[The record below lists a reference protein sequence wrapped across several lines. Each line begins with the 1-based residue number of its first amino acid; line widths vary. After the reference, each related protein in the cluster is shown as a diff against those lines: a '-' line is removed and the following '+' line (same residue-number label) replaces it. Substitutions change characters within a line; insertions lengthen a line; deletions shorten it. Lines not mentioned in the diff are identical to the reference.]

1 MKEIKGK
8 RYTPPDKGWT
18 IAEMKCWESKYKGFF
33 IRQARRKVRQ
43 FFKRLAKNNLVD
55 KLEN

>member
-8 RYTPPDKGWT
+8 RYTPPDKSWT
-18 IAEMKCWESKYKGFF
+18 ITEMKCWGGKYKGFF

-43 FFKRLAKNNLVD
+43 FFKKMVKEYL
-55 KLEN
+55 